1 MIIGMQ
7 ENASGALPE
16 PPTAPL
22 ERLGRCRARQ
32 VDNRVVDAR
41 TDLARGRR
49 CYADEAW
56 SEAFESLRAAE
67 GTAPLGAEELELMAR
82 CAYML
87 GRDEE
92 YVAGLERAHAM
103 WLEAGD
109 VPRAVRC
116 AFWIGHSMLFRGH
129 QARASGWFLLGER
142 ILKADGRDCVERGYL
157 LIPVWL
163 SQMGRG
169 DWQSGHT
176 TAAAAVEIGERFGD
190 ADLVWLARDEQGRA
204 LVNLGRVHEGL
215 RLVDETLVVVES
227 GALSPVV
234 RGIVYCNT
242 IAFCRDVFDLRHE
255 REWTDALTRWC
266 DRQPQMVA
274 HNGLCL
280 VHRAEVLQY
289 GGAWPA
295 ALDEARRACERFTQ
309 GVLNQIARGEAYY
322 RQGEIH
328 RLRGRQA
335 EAESAYREAN
345 RCGFEP
351 QPGFAMLRLAQ
362 GNDEAAAATIRRAV
376 AEHTRELERAAL
388 LGAYV
393 EIMLA
398 GGHVDDAAAAAD
410 QLSAIAEH
418 RDSEVLRAKTAY
430 GLAAVAL
437 AKGDAAAGLTAGRR
451 AWHAWQVLEAPYE
464 GARARVLV
472 ALACRLL
479 GDDDTAA
486 LELGAARAVFA
497 ELGAGPDL
505 AHVDSLAPGEAGTET
520 YGLSERELEV
530 LRQLVKGASN
540 RQIAAALVI
549 SEHTVAR
556 HLQNIFGKLGVS
568 SRTAASTFALEHGLA

>member
-1 MIIGMQ
+1 M
-7 ENASGALPE
+7 
-16 PPTAPL
+16 
-22 ERLGRCRARQ
+22 
-32 VDNRVVDAR
+32 DAN
-41 TDLARGRR
+41 TDLARGRT

-56 SEAFESLRAAE
+56 FEAFESLSAAE
-67 GTAPLGAEELELMAR
+67 GATPLGPEDLELMAR
-82 CAYML
+82 SAYML

-103 WLEAGD
+103 WLDAGD

-129 QARASGWFLLGER
+129 PARANGWFSLGER

-163 SQMGRG
+163 SQMGSG

-176 TAAAAVEIGERFGD
+176 TAVEAAEVGERFGD

-215 RLVDETLVVVES
+215 RLVDEALVVAES
-227 GALSPVV
+227 GALSPIV

-242 IAFCRDVFDLRHE
+242 IVFCRDLFDLRHE

-289 GGAWPA
+289 GGAWTA
-295 ALDEARRACERFTQ
+295 ALGAARRASDRFAQ
-309 GVLNQIARGEAYY
+309 GMLNQIACGEAYY

-335 EAESAYREAN
+335 EAEAAYREAN
-345 RCGFEP
+345 RRGFEP
-351 QPGFAMLRLAQ
+351 QPGFALLRLAQ
-362 GNDEAAAATIRRAV
+362 GDDEAAAATVRRAV
-376 AEHTRELERAAL
+376 AEHTREVERAAL
-388 LGAYV
+388 LAAYV

-398 GGHVDDAAAAAD
+398 GGDIDDAAAAAD

-418 RDSEVLRAKTAY
+418 QNSDLLRARAAY
-430 GLAAVAL
+430 SLASVAL
-437 AKGDAAAGLTAGRR
+437 ATGDAAAALTAGRR
-451 AWHAWQVLEAPYE
+451 AWHVWQELEAPYE
-464 GARARVLV
+464 AARARVLV
-472 ALACRLL
+472 ALACRSL
-479 GDDDTAA
+479 DDVDAAA
-486 LELGAARAVFA
+486 LELDAARAVFA
-497 ELGAGPDL
+497 ELEAGPDL
-505 AHVDSLAPGEAGTET
+505 AHVASLAPRGPGTET
-520 YGLSERELEV
+520 HGLSERELEV
-530 LRQLVKGASN
+530 LRQVVKGASN

-556 HLQNIFGKLGVS
+556 HLQNIFGKLEVS